1 MRSTIDDPSGPG
13 TTHRAGP
20 PSDADVRRQLE
31 RILASDGFQVS
42 PRQRR
47 FLDFVVTETLSGRA
61 DRIKA
66 YGIAVE
72 VFGRDDSFDAQN
84 DPIVRVEAGHLR
96 RAIERY
102 YLGAGRDDPVSIT
115 IPKGG
120 YVPRFD
126 WSETPAPHQSP
137 AVPRV
142 PPAAPRRLRAKAI
155 GLAVLAVLVLLA
167 AGIAAFR
174 PFAAGDPAL
183 RPDVP
188 RLLVHTFED
197 LSQPD
202 TPSALALGLT
212 QEVIGQ
218 LTKFRDIVVLTGDS
232 ASLPLPV
239 GWDAPRYVLA
249 GSVDLDDPTL
259 RVQARVVS
267 RPDGAVLWAD
277 SYSGDLTVARVLQI
291 ERDIAAQVATVL
303 GQPYGVIF
311 QADTARQVARPPENW
326 AAYACT
332 LSYYEYRASLE
343 QENHQRIRDCL
354 ERTVAEFPTYATAWA
369 LLAQVYID
377 ELRFRF
383 PPARDAAGSPYE
395 RAMAAAERAVALEP
409 TNIRGLQAKMFALFF
424 AGDMEAAADV
434 GRKALAINPNDTELL
449 GEAGYRIALA
459 GNWDEGCAL
468 VEAAR
473 ARSQGPFGYYETAL
487 ALCDYIRGD
496 LEGAAT
502 WIRTAKMVQNPQ
514 YHLIAAIIFAEKGDP
529 AFAAEVDWLRR
540 NAPHLVTDTRREVA
554 LRVGRPEDVDRFMTS
569 LAKAGLP
576 EAPG

>member
-1 MRSTIDDPSGPG
+1 VRSAIDPTSEESPAQ
-13 TTHRAGP
+13 RAGA
-20 PSDADVRRQLE
+20 PSDAEIRRQLE

-47 FLDFVVTETLSGRA
+47 FLDFVVTETLAGRA
-61 DRIKA
+61 ERIKA

-72 VFGRDDSFDAQN
+72 VFGRDESFDAQN

-96 RAIERY
+96 RAMERY
-102 YLGAGRDDPVSIT
+102 YLGAGRDDPVTIT

-126 WSETPAPHQSP
+126 WTEDPAPDQ
-137 AVPRV
+137 
-142 PPAAPRRLRAKAI
+142 AAPRDVPVAPWRWRAPVT
-155 GLAVLAVLVLLA
+155 GLVALAALVLLA
-167 AGIAAFR
+167 TGVAVFR
-174 PFAAGDPAL
+174 PFAAGDIPM

-188 RLLVHTFED
+188 RLLVQPFED

-218 LTKFRDIVVLTGDS
+218 LAKFRDIVVLTRDQAG
-232 ASLPLPV
+232 LPV
-239 GWDAPRYVLA
+239 PAGADAPRYILA
-249 GSVDLDDPTL
+249 GSVDSDDSTL

-291 ERDIAAQVATVL
+291 EREIAAQVATAL

-311 QADTARQVARPPENW
+311 QADTARQIAHPPEDW

-332 LSYYEYRASLE
+332 LSYYEYRLSLE
-343 QENHQRIRDCL
+343 QTNHQRIRDCL
-354 ERTVAEFPTYATAWA
+354 ERTVAEFPGYATAWA

-383 PPARDAAGSPYE
+383 PPASGAAGPPYE
-395 RAMAAAERAVALEP
+395 RALAAAERAVALEP

-424 AGDMEAAADV
+424 AADMTAAVDV

-459 GNWDEGCAL
+459 GNWDEGCEL

-473 ARSQGPFGYYETAL
+473 SRSQGPFGYYETAL

-502 WIRTAKMVQNPQ
+502 WIRTAKMQQNPQ

-554 LRVGRPEDVDRFMTS
+554 LRVGRAEDVDRFMAS

-576 EAPG
+576 ERAD